1 MHLDP
6 RTIGAAI
13 RTRRTAAALTQ
24 AELAERLN
32 MTAQSVSHWERG
44 ETLPDITILPD
55 LACILGCSIDMLLL
69 GQSGLYRRRIS
80 VESLR
85 QAIGCIRQLRELLGA
100 EHFIYRTMTDALDQ
114 RMNSSISD
122 AFSSENAMDAY
133 VCEAL
138 LGCIEQGDYVDAD
151 DVRRHIRN
159 EKARDFTLNHM
170 KALGLK

>member
-69 GQSGLYRRRIS
+69 GQSGPTAAGSASNPSGRPSAASGSCGSCWARS
-80 VESLR
+80 
-85 QAIGCIRQLRELLGA
+85 
-100 EHFIYRTMTDALDQ
+100 T
-114 RMNSSISD
+114 SST
-122 AFSSENAMDAY
+122 AP
-133 VCEAL
+133 
-138 LGCIEQGDYVDAD
+138 
-151 DVRRHIRN
+151 
-159 EKARDFTLNHM
+159 
-170 KALGLK
+170 